1 MLVKM
6 GTKAMMKLRIQM
18 PTINEITTFR
28 LKIERFSGNQSQ
40 CGTAQTMELN
50 AENNYFCKEETNKW
64 VLPQIEK
71 IGWIQG
77 KRSVE
82 ER

>member
-1 MLVKM
+1 
-6 GTKAMMKLRIQM
+6 M

-28 LKIERFSGNQSQ
+28 LKIEHLSGNQSQ
-40 CGTAQTMELN
+40 CGVVAVLQYCRAQTMELN